1 MKTVVV
7 SESPGQF
14 ACLLR
19 EAFDVERALLQCG
32 LAAACAARSRATAAP
47 ASVSCRSATA
57 CASSSRHAVSRTT
70 GSWIAS
76 NGDPA
81 RVDDTSSFS

>member
-1 MKTVVV
+1 MKSVVLG
-7 SESPGQF
+7 ESLGQF
-14 ACLLR
+14 ARLLR

-32 LAAACAARSRATAAP
+32 LAAACAARSRAAAP